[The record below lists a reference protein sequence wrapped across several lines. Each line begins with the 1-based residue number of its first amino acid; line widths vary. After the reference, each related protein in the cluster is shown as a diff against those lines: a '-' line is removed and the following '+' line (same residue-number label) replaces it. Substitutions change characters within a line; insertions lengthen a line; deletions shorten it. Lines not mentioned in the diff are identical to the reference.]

1 MSPKAGNGERRKR
14 PRKDPPS
21 LVYVELGPSNGG
33 MLRNLSEEGFALRA
47 MMPLR
52 PGDTTHFSFS
62 LNQTVRIEGQGEIL
76 WIEEDGR
83 VAGVRFLE
91 LPAVARAQIESWLSG
106 ALDSQEKEEQ
116 VRKPPAPEA
125 QTFEELREELR
136 ASMPSRPA
144 TKPHWDLHLPA
155 DAPEGPVQ
163 SIIVPEKPPEEFA
176 ASPNEIAEQ
185 VEPKPEPQPQETA
198 HVPDATAFPGLPNF
212 SSTQQAIE
220 ISFEPLSPPFSR
232 HVAFHPLT
240 PSEETAHEEIPEEE
254 AVPPSP
260 PGLPDISEILMPP
273 PSHEGAMPSR
283 ARALTTT
290 QSSDYSHSP
299 SSTSWMEWFTLSRA
313 VAIMVLLGLS
323 VGILAYHRTLGQA
336 LIWLGEEMGGRP
348 ADQVPAPTVADG
360 VTSGEAKPP
369 VTSSTG
375 SPASSSNS
383 MQAQT
388 GQENSSPPEPN
399 RNDAQTPASGTAQ
412 NSLPVTPL
420 SGSVSSSGS
429 EAGLAEYSQALRL
442 LHERSGGVD
451 TSEAL
456 RLLWIS
462 VEKGNPSAELTLAE
476 LYWHG
481 KGVAR
486 NCDQTRILLSA
497 AARKG
502 NVEAQKQ
509 LRQFERDG
517 CE

>member
-1 MSPKAGNGERRKR
+1 MSPNAVNGERRKR
-14 PRKDPPS
+14 PRKDPSS

-33 MLRNLSEEGFALRA
+33 MLRNLSQEGFALRA

-52 PGDTTHFSFS
+52 PGDTTPFSFS

-91 LPAVARAQIESWLSG
+91 LPAAARAQIESWLNG
-106 ALDSQEKEEQ
+106 ALDLQEKDEQ
-116 VRKPPAPEA
+116 VRKPLAPEA

-136 ASMPSRPA
+136 ASIPSRPPA
-144 TKPHWDLHLPA
+144 KPHWDLHLPA
-155 DAPEGPVQ
+155 TAPEGSVQ
-163 SIIVPEKPPEEFA
+163 PTIVPEKLPEEA
-176 ASPNEIAEQ
+176 AAAMNEAVQQME
-185 VEPKPEPQPQETA
+185 PEPRETA

-212 SSTQQAIE
+212 ASTQQAIE

-240 PSEETAHEEIPEEE
+240 PVEETAQDEIGEEE
-254 AVPPSP
+254 KAAPPSSA
-260 PGLPDISEILMPP
+260 GLPDISEILMPP
-273 PSHEGAMPSR
+273 PGHEGAMQSR
-283 ARALTTT
+283 AKALGAT
-290 QSSDYSHSP
+290 QSSDFSLSA
-299 SSTSWMEWFTLSRA
+299 SSAGWMEGFTLSRA
-313 VAIMVLLGLS
+313 LAIMVLLGLS
-323 VGILAYHRTLGQA
+323 VGVLAYHRTLGQA
-336 LIWLGEEMGGRP
+336 LVWLGEKMEGTP
-348 ADQVPAPTVADG
+348 ANQPADG

-369 VTSSTG
+369 VTSSTV
-375 SPASSSNS
+375 SPASSPHS
-383 MQAQT
+383 MQAPT
-388 GQENSSPPEPN
+388 GQENPSSESN
-399 RNDAQTPASGTAQ
+399 RSDMQTPASATTQ
-412 NSLPVTPL
+412 NSLPATPL
-420 SGSVSSSGS
+420 PGSASYPLS

-502 NVEAQKQ
+502 NAEAQKQ

>member
-1 MSPKAGNGERRKR
+1 MSPKAVNGERRKQL
-14 PRKDPPS
+14 RKDPPS

-33 MLRNLSEEGFALRA
+33 MLRNLSEEGFSLRA

-52 PGDTTHFSFS
+52 PGDTTPFSFS

-83 VAGVRFLE
+83 VVGVRFLE
-91 LPAVARAQIESWLSG
+91 LPAVAQAQIVSWLNG

-116 VRKPPAPEA
+116 VRKPLVPEA
-125 QTFEELREELR
+125 QTFEELREEIR
-136 ASMPSRPA
+136 ASIPSRPP
-144 TKPHWDLHLPA
+144 TKPHWDLHVPA
-155 DAPEGPVQ
+155 APLEVPVQ
-163 SIIVPEKPPEEFA
+163 PIIVPEKLPEEVA
-176 ASPNEIAEQ
+176 VATNEAAEQ
-185 VEPKPEPQPQETA
+185 VEPEPQETA

-240 PSEETAHEEIPEEE
+240 PTEETAREEIRGEEE
-254 AVPPSP
+254 AAPPSP

-273 PSHEGAMPSR
+273 PSHEAAVPSR
-283 ARALTTT
+283 ARGLATT
-290 QSSDYSHSP
+290 QSSDHSHSP
-299 SSTSWMEWFTLSRA
+299 SAASWMERFTLSRA

-323 VGILAYHRTLGQA
+323 VGVLAYHRTLGQA
-336 LIWLGEEMGGRP
+336 LIWLGEKMGGTSV
-348 ADQVPAPTVADG
+348 DQVPVPTVAER
-360 VTSGEAKPP
+360 VTSGEAKAP
-369 VTSSTG
+369 VTSSTAA
-375 SPASSSNS
+375 PASSSNS
-383 MQAQT
+383 MQTQT
-388 GQENSSPPEPN
+388 GQENSSPPESN
-399 RNDAQTPASGTAQ
+399 RNDVQTPPSTTTQ

-420 SGSVSSSGS
+420 SGGASSLGS
-429 EAGLAEYSQALRL
+429 EAGLAEYSQALQL

-486 NCDQTRILLSA
+486 NCDQARILLSA

-502 NVEAQKQ
+502 NAEAQKQ